1 MTETDVLSNQTDF
14 FDAEVLEQVP
24 PSLPLE
30 EDPLKEEKIQQHKK
44 KTRILIVIG
53 TVTVALVFMG
63 VALLILVTPEQLPVL
78 TVRPS
83 PIMLKTTPQETQ
95 LKQKI
100 DLLENNI
107 RKADP
112 IDIGF
117 SYPPVTS
124 DLYLDGQQH

>member
-117 SYPPVTS
+117 GYPPVTS